1 MIKWDNK
8 YSVNVSMIDD
18 GHKKLIDVVNEA
30 TFLQKY
36 DDSPRAISEILV
48 EMTAYALEHFKTEET
63 HMINFKYYDY
73 KSHKDEHNNFSNKIS
88 NYCNKLMDG
97 ENKIKILDKII
108 EDLKQWLNNHIQETD
123 KKFVA
128 CFKENGLK

>member
-1 MIKWDNK
+1 MIEWEDKF
-8 YSVNVSMIDD
+8 SVGISIIDEE
-18 GHKKLIDVVNEA
+18 HKKFIDIINKAIYVQQHNK
-30 TFLQKY
+30 L
-36 DDSPRAISEILV
+36 DAISGILTD
-48 EMTAYALEHFKTEET
+48 MAMYALEHFKTEET
-63 HMINFKYYDY
+63 YMIDFKYYDY

-128 CFKENGLK
+128 CFKKNGLK

>member
-8 YSVNVSMIDD
+8 YSVNVSMIDEE
-18 GHKKLIDVVNEA
+18 HKKLIDIVDKA

-73 KSHKDEHNNFSNKIS
+73 KSHKDEHNNFSKIIS
-88 NYCNKLMDG
+88 NYCKKLLDG
-97 ENKIKILDKII
+97 EFII
-108 EDLKQWLNNHIQETD
+108 IDDVLKDLEKYLVNHIQVT
-123 KKFVA
+123 VNI
-128 CFKENGLK
+128 FKWY